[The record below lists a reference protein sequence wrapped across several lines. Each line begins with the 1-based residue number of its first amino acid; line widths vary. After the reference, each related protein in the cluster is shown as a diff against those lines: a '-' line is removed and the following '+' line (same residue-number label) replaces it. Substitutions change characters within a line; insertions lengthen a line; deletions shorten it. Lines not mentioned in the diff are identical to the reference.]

1 MEINTKE
8 KIPLASLEGFSES
21 EEMTIS
27 SHGDRILDLGKE
39 DNVIN

>member
-1 MEINTKE
+1 MDINPKE
-8 KIPLASLEGFSES
+8 KMPLASLEGFSES

-39 DNVIN
+39 DNVIK